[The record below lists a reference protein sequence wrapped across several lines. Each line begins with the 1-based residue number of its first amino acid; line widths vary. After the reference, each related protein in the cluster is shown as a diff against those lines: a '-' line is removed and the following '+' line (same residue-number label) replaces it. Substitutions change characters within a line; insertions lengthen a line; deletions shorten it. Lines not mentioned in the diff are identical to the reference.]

1 MDTKVEGGV
10 VQPRFY
16 IPYGDEIRSK
26 YAMEAIA
33 VPHGIGPVI
42 GFDRVSVSTSG
53 FTITGTNVEIGNWDN
68 TNISDAAIAELKK
81 RIYSAGGFRTC
92 YISRDNLSGRVVN
105 SHITPDGMLF
115 IDPTTLEFTDN
126 EFKIDPST
134 LGNGSNN
141 FLVALKATHTWVGSK
156 EETPQMSTF
165 TIKRFGFTRKLK
177 ELLRMPFPQVLKML
191 ADNGFGIDNNTEV
204 LVGLYLF
211 GTASED
217 NDPHVTSLMEA
228 VGYIL
233 PIIPYTY
240 EWPAKFNYSLGTEL
254 TLYEYMD
261 AKVAKFTELTDGL
274 YQRVTGVENK
284 FPIQKNDGSIANG
297 ALTPNLLEANFDL
310 PNGTTATTQPSSAT
324 QGNLVATLD
333 YVKGAVGNIVFPE
346 AAKPPYPYSAGYV
359 YLAGTITYQKLRG
372 DKDILCGGIDFSG
385 MEEDA
390 NFSDDEYFI
399 YKMIYENPWDTK
411 SNYIQGPSKNS
422 IAVTS
427 TVQVRPPGT
436 NFGLEVLDKSAQISL
451 SGGYVYINKD
461 GRVPNIGLA
470 NIAQSLRIVT
480 NPSDSIGNCLIAY
493 IDFTWVPVIGQE
505 PIITGAFTVPTNLEF
520 YITFN
525 LSFFLRKTRKV

>member
-1 MDTKVEGGV
+1 MDTSVEGGV

-33 VPHGIGPVI
+33 IPHGIGPVI
-42 GFDRVSVSTSG
+42 GFDRVSVSTNG
-53 FTITGTNVEIGNWDN
+53 FTITGTNVEIGNGDS
-68 TNISDAAIAELKK
+68 TYISDAAIAELKK

-284 FPIQKNDGSIANG
+284 SPIQKNDGSIANG

-346 AAKPPYPYSAGYV
+346 PPEVKIPWPYSDGWVKVMGSINFRRSPEHRDTFTNVGHSIRSDTSLPWVNFILERFSNLTIRVKQNKLYGSHIAYEAITGSLFSNIKFEGKVLKILLNSIRCNAISNGYGVLYGKPTTSIASGPFISRGYV
-359 YLAGTITYQKLRG
+359 PISACLSLNLT
-372 DKDILCGGIDFSG
+372 
-385 MEEDA
+385 
-390 NFSDDEYFI
+390 
-399 YKMIYENPWDTK
+399 NPHTG
-411 SNYIQGPSKNS
+411 SQ
-422 IAVTS
+422 
-427 TVQVRPPGT
+427 
-436 NFGLEVLDKSAQISL
+436 
-451 SGGYVYINKD
+451 
-461 GRVPNIGLA
+461 NIGL
-470 NIAQSLRIVT
+470 NFLVSWPPVNGET
-480 NPSDSIGNCLIAY
+480 SENNCLELFVELTY
-493 IDFTWVPVIGQE
+493 
-505 PIITGAFTVPTNLEF
+505 
-520 YITFN
+520 
-525 LSFFLRKTRKV
+525 SFFWKIE